1 VYFRFAGIIR
11 YSPIFTQ
18 DFSENFMSDH
28 SSSQANTASK
38 SNPIKTAIFVAL
50 GALALIIGVFLLAK
64 FAVGTHEVGA
74 TNEAANKPEMVA
86 KRIAP
91 VTSLLVVQQAGG
103 VPAASPAPA
112 PAAAATTATTAT
124 AATAA
129 TAPVVAALI
138 PAANPA
144 GAAPAAA
151 GGGEGVYKGA
161 CVACHGAGIAGAPK
175 LGDKAAWATRIA
187 QGKPTL
193 YEHAIKGYQG
203 KAGVMPAKGG
213 NSALADADV
222 QAAVDYMVA
231 SAK

>member
-1 VYFRFAGIIR
+1 
-11 YSPIFTQ
+11 
-18 DFSENFMSDH
+18 
-28 SSSQANTASK
+28 
-38 SNPIKTAIFVAL
+38 VAV

-91 VTSLLVVQQAGG
+91 VTTLLVVQQA
-103 VPAASPAPA
+103 ASAPA
-112 PAAAATTATTAT
+112 STVVSATPAVAT
-124 AATAA
+124 A
-129 TAPVVAALI
+129 APVVAALI
-138 PAANPA
+138 PAAVPA
-144 GAAPAAA
+144 GAAPAA
-151 GGGEGVYKGA
+151 GGGEGTYKAA

-175 LGDKAAWATRIA
+175 FGDRAAWAPRVA

>member
-11 YSPIFTQ
+11 HSPIFTQ

-28 SSSQANTASK
+28 SSSHADTAAK
-38 SNPIKTAIFVAL
+38 SNPIKIAIYVAV

-64 FAVGTHEVGA
+64 FAVGTHEIGA
-74 TNEAANKPEMVA
+74 TNELANKPEMVA

-91 VTSLLVVQQAGG
+91 VTTLLVVQQPGG
-103 VPAASPAPA
+103 VPAAASTPA
-112 PAAAATTATTAT
+112 PAATSAA
-124 AATAA
+124 
-129 TAPVVAALI
+129 APAVVAALI
-138 PAANPA
+138 PAALPA

-151 GGGEGVYKGA
+151 GGGEGVYKTA
-161 CVACHGAGIAGAPK
+161 CAACHSAGIAGAPK
-175 LGDKAAWATRIA
+175 SGDKAAWAPRIA

-193 YEHAIKGYQG
+193 YEHAIKGYIG
-203 KAGVMPAKGG
+203 KAGAMPAKGG

-231 SAK
+231 LNK